1 MNKHKIEKNEEGTIM
16 FDSVGNAIFTVL
28 LGVIFVYLIIWTVKF
43 ISYSLD
49 KKRANKSVA
58 VRAKQSSIRQ
68 RTIACAKNYWYN
80 IREVEDC
87 PPSTPVERLYHYFET
102 EQECIKALIIE
113 MYDCAI
119 VRTEELERIAYGEV
133 KPVEFHMTATMD
145 PYAVDDEYDEFD
157 YDFDEAV
164 EELMQQDDDE
174 VAASA
179 EEADDAEMRAE
190 IYDCWTDY
198 VMQLYDMVSVNCN
211 EEMKSHIRN
220 KIMMYGHKDVEI
232 LVHSPE

>member
-1 MNKHKIEKNEEGTIM
+1 M
-16 FDSVGNAIFTVL
+16 FNSSGNAICTVV
-28 LGVIFVYLIIWTVKF
+28 LGVIFVYLVIWTYKF
-43 ISYSLD
+43 IAYRLG
-49 KKRANKSVA
+49 KKRAKNSIVI
-58 VRAKQSSIRQ
+58 REKQKTIRQ

-87 PPSTPVERLYHYFET
+87 PADMPVERLYHYFET

-119 VRTEELERIAYGEV
+119 VRTEEIEKIAFGEV
-133 KPVEFHMTATMD
+133 KPVHVGNTTTFD
-145 PYAVDDEYDEFD
+145 PFAVDDEYDEFD

-164 EELMQQDDDE
+164 EELMQQDDEE

-179 EEADDAEMRAE
+179 ENADDAETRAE
-190 IYDCWTDY
+190 IYDCWTGY

-220 KIMMYGHKDVEI
+220 KIMMYGHKDAEI
-232 LVHSPE
+232 LIHSPE

>member
-1 MNKHKIEKNEEGTIM
+1 M
-16 FDSVGNAIFTVL
+16 FESVGNTICTIV
-28 LGVIFVYLIIWTVKF
+28 LGVAFIYLIIWTVKF
-43 ISYSLD
+43 VVYHMD
-49 KKRANKSVA
+49 KRQARHNVA
-58 VRAKQSSIRQ
+58 IREKQKSIRQ

-87 PPSTPVERLYHYFET
+87 PKDMPVERLYHYFET

-113 MYDCAI
+113 MYDCAL
-119 VRTEELERIAYGEV
+119 VRTEELERIAYGEA
-133 KPVEFHMTATMD
+133 KPVEFKQVTYD
-145 PYAVDDEYDEFD
+145 PYAVEDEYDDFD

-164 EELMQQDDDE
+164 EELMLQDDE
-174 VAASA
+174 EIAASA
-179 EEADDAEMRAE
+179 EEADDAEIRAE
-190 IYDCWTDY
+190 IYDCWTEY

-232 LVHSPE
+232 LIHSPE